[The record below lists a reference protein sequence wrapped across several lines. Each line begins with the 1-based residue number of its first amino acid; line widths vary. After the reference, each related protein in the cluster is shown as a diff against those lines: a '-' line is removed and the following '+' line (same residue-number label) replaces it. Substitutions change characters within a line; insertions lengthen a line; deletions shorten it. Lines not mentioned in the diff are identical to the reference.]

1 MNNIKN
7 DFNLNIKNVICFY
20 VADNAP
26 DNINIVKKKKQSDWN
41 YQDYLTAACD
51 KHKYKLIFLNKYK
64 VSFSI
69 IDSDTLVINDG
80 NSDNTFSLNKSNIND
95 TIIFQGQANDSI
107 LNNYICLM
115 QTLEK
120 FGFYVINTIDTIITA
135 SDKYVSS
142 NLLSAYNI
150 SQPKYF
156 YINKDLFFTPSNNGF
171 EFVSDLFY
179 NNLNNLKSHN
189 INNNIDTTKFVLKI
203 LNGSL
208 GIGVMLVKEN
218 EIVSILQTLFKIDSD
233 SEFIIQE
240 YKENTGDIR
249 IHVFSVDGYKYEIL
263 GVMKRDKISGDFR
276 SNVSLGA
283 TTESYELTEKQKK
296 LAIDTARASGCNWV
310 GVDMMS
316 CVDGDFIIEFNS
328 SPGVQG
334 ISQQMKN
341 NMFEV
346 VFEKINKYI
355 ENSNK
360 TDDKNLSYKENN
372 IGYPCVTYTP
382 GYIMNIIDKCKDIF
396 KDENNIRYKIIKEC
410 INITPGNYYELGGKD
425 DLYHGLDC
433 SGYIKYVY
441 NKAGIKNIPD
451 LCAKYF
457 DSDNL
462 SQISKEELMIGD
474 LGVKN
479 DVLLHNHCGIY
490 CGTYK
495 ELDKSGNEVQFT
507 LWFECNARYGCSLIK
522 CTNDKFKYFFRHKML
537 ENNKK

>member
-7 DFNLNIKNVICFY
+7 DFDLNIKNVICFY
-20 VADNAP
+20 VSEDKP
-26 DNINIVKKKKQSDWN
+26 DSIKEVKKKKQSDWT

-51 KHKYKLIFLNKYK
+51 KYKYKLIFLNKYK

-69 IDSDTLVINDG
+69 TDG
-80 NSDNTFSLNKSNIND
+80 NTINIIDNNTKNVVFSLSKANVHD
-95 TIIFQGQANDSI
+95 TIIFQGQANDNVS
-107 LNNYICLM
+107 NNYLCLM
-115 QTLEK
+115 QAFEN
-120 FGFYVINTIDTIITA
+120 FGFYIINTVDTIVTA
-135 SDKYVSS
+135 SDKYISS
-142 NLLSAYNI
+142 NLLSAHNI

-156 YINKDLFFTPSNNGF
+156 YINKDLFFTPENNGF

-179 NNLNNLKSHN
+179 NELNNLKSHN
-189 INNNIDTTKFVLKI
+189 INSDINKSKFVLKI

-208 GIGVMLVKEN
+208 GIGVMLVYEN
-218 EIVSILQTLFKIDSD
+218 EIVSILQALFKIDQD
-233 SEFIIQE
+233 AEFIIQE

-263 GVMKRDKISGDFR
+263 AAMKRDKISGDFR

-283 TTESYELTEKQKK
+283 TTENYDLTEKQKK
-296 LAIDTARASGCNWV
+296 LAIETAKASGCNWV

-334 ISQQMKN
+334 ISQQIKK
-341 NMFEV
+341 NMFEI
-346 VFEKINKYI
+346 VFEKINSYI
-355 ENSNK
+355 DNSK
-360 TDDKNLSYKENN
+360 KKDKENLSYNENN
-372 IGYPCVTYTP
+372 IGTPCVTYTP
-382 GYIMNIIDKCKDIF
+382 AYIMNIMDKCKTIF

-457 DSDNL
+457 DSDDL
-462 SQISKEELMIGD
+462 TQISGDELQLGD
-474 LGVKN
+474 IGVKN
-479 DVLLHNHCGIY
+479 DILLHNHCGIY
-490 CGTYK
+490 CGTYN
-495 ELDKSGNEVQFT
+495 ELNEQGDKVTFT

-522 CTNDKFKYFFRHKML
+522 CTENKFKYFFKH
-537 ENNKK
+537 NNIK